1 MPAKRANTER
11 KRMAALAGLIRQHQH
26 EHGFTQR
33 QLGDAI
39 PVSQS
44 TIGRYLNA
52 EGSVPDEDR
61 IIAIANALEADP
73 VEFLAAA
80 GRLSDETFEA
90 AVVDQL
96 RAMRAQINR
105 VEQTSAAT
113 HALLT
118 KIAAS
123 PAQRK

>member
-1 MPAKRANTER
+1 
-11 KRMAALAGLIRQHQH
+11 MAALAGLIRQRQHQK
-26 EHGFTQR
+26 GLTQEE
-33 QLGDAI
+33 LGKAI
-39 PVSQS
+39 SASSSTVS
-44 TIGRYLNA
+44 RYLT
-52 EGSVPDEDR
+52 GQGPVPSEDR
-61 IIAIANALEADP
+61 IIAIADALEADH

-80 GRLSDETFEA
+80 GRLGGETFEA

-96 RAMRAQINR
+96 RAMRAQIDR

>member
-1 MPAKRANTER
+1 
-11 KRMAALAGLIRQHQH
+11 MAALAGLMRQHQH
-26 EHGFTQR
+26 ENGLTQR
-33 QLGDAI
+33 QLAEAI
-39 PVSQS
+39 SVGSS
-44 TIGRYLNA
+44 TVGRYLNA
-52 EGSVPDEDR
+52 EGSVPDEDL
-61 IIAIANALEADP
+61 IIAIADALKGDR

-80 GRLSDETFEA
+80 GRLSGETFEA
-90 AVVDQL
+90 AVVGQMKT
-96 RAMRAQINR
+96 MRAQIDR